1 MRVKGLAAVITHTFN
16 LTIKNKEHLIITA
29 FPQSSRMGHFGGF
42 VLGRSF
48 RVSA

>member
-1 MRVKGLAAVITHTFN
+1 MRVKGLVAVITHALK

-29 FPQSSRMGHFGGF
+29 FPQSSKIGYFGGF